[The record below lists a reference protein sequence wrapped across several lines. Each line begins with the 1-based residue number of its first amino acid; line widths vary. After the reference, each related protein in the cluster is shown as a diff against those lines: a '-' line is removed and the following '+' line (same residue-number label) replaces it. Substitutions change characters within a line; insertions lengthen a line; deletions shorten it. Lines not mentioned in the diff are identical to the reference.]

1 MSALEKKVSAL
12 ASEEEATRRRL
23 AAEATER
30 EELEAALATQAARQ
44 AEAVKGAQDEAAAAR
59 GAAAAA
65 KEAAAKAAA
74 DLAAAEAARDSE
86 RRAAADELAKLKA
99 DHAAERAAERRAH
112 EEQVARLKG
121 ERDEVTQQLEVRAA
135 PHSPTS
141 PYPPA
146 PLTQPPLSRYPRGCT
161 ACRSPPPPPPPA
173 RRPREAARLTA
184 CSFVAPQEVEEN
196 AARRDATA
204 AALEFRLANA
214 AEEAEAR
221 EESRREAEEAA
232 AAALAS
238 EQRLAS
244 SLEARVA
251 EESARAAATAE
262 AMEAERAAAAER
274 LANMEAAHE
283 AALATVEAAVGPL
296 QHMVTKL
303 MKQCADQGAAAAAA
317 LEEMQTKFSDLSTS
331 YSDTVARLQVTEEEK
346 TALQAKVDEVTAAME
361 AERQRQQE
369 ESTAL
374 NEELEAHQA
383 SLAQVM
389 VESRAKSTLL
399 SGAIDAGNAARAEL
413 EAAGAA
419 AEAAAAELARVENE
433 LEAAEGRASE
443 LRREYE
449 SMEGLMEGELREAEE
464 QRREEAGR
472 LLAAAEAKQ
481 EELEEERARLSV
493 VRQHSVE
500 AAVAAT
506 AAEAAEAAA
515 AAAERAE
522 ATEEELKAA
531 RRALWQRLKRQA
543 LLQST
548 AVRRLEEGLKHQQE
562 QRAALEALAA
572 DHASLREM
580 MTQRESELVGSQQA
594 AAEAEAEH
602 VQQLLATGVIALKH
616 GRKGKPHPRRVR
628 VGRTGRRLEWGRAA
642 GAAGADTDARA
653 DKGIDVET
661 IVDILPGCVT
671 DISRRGGRGREAR
684 FLCVIAGPRT
694 LDLEFGSEAM
704 RDTWLRVLRRWREL
718 ACPPATPLG
727 PSRSHTM
734 PVRPSPVATGSSTA
748 GLSTVGAERS
758 APLEKTPSPTS
769 PIALNALQAL
779 TAHAQNGRARITGSL
794 SREGSRAR
802 IGFSSS
808 ASAPRMPTF
817 SRASSSSLRSSSS
830 GTLIV

>member
-1 MSALEKKVSAL
+1 M
-12 ASEEEATRRRL
+12 
-23 AAEATER
+23 
-30 EELEAALATQAARQ
+30 
-44 AEAVKGAQDEAAAAR
+44 
-59 GAAAAA
+59 
-65 KEAAAKAAA
+65 
-74 DLAAAEAARDSE
+74 
-86 RRAAADELAKLKA
+86 
-99 DHAAERAAERRAH
+99 
-112 EEQVARLKG
+112 
-121 ERDEVTQQLEVRAA
+121 
-135 PHSPTS
+135 
-141 PYPPA
+141 
-146 PLTQPPLSRYPRGCT
+146 
-161 ACRSPPPPPPPA
+161 
-173 RRPREAARLTA
+173 
-184 CSFVAPQEVEEN
+184 
-196 AARRDATA
+196 
-204 AALEFRLANA
+204 
-214 AEEAEAR
+214 
-221 EESRREAEEAA
+221 
-232 AAALAS
+232 
-238 EQRLAS
+238 
-244 SLEARVA
+244 A

-303 MKQCADQGAAAAAA
+303 MKQCAEQGAAAAAA
-317 LEEMQTKFSDLSTS
+317 LEAMQTKFNALTIS

-602 VQQLLATGVIALKH
+602 VQQLLSTGVIALKH

-628 VGRTGRRLEWGRAA
+628 VGRTGRRLELGRAA

-661 IVDILPGCVT
+661 IVDILAGVRHRHLA
-671 DISRRGGRGREAR
+671 SRRPRPRGALPLRDRGAAHAR
-684 FLCVIAGPRT
+684 FGV
-694 LDLEFGSEAM
+694 
-704 RDTWLRVLRRWREL
+704 W
-718 ACPPATPLG
+718 
-727 PSRSHTM
+727 
-734 PVRPSPVATGSSTA
+734 
-748 GLSTVGAERS
+748 VGGDA
-758 APLEKTPSPTS
+758 
-769 PIALNALQAL
+769 
-779 TAHAQNGRARITGSL
+779 
-794 SREGSRAR
+794 
-802 IGFSSS
+802 
-808 ASAPRMPTF
+808 
-817 SRASSSSLRSSSS
+817 
-830 GTLIV
+830 